1 MLEQQFALVRARNLA
16 EFKEGLALQQFPMMN
31 VLYADRIGNIL
42 YLYNGMVPRRD
53 PQFDWSL
60 PVDGSDPRTEWG
72 SLHSIDELPQL
83 LNPPD
88 GYIQNCNSSPF
99 TTCSTGNC
107 DRANFPP
114 YMVEDANED
123 KRRAKIS
130 RQLLGEM
137 HSVSL
142 ADLER
147 AAFDTTVYWAQ
158 EQLPEYRRRFEA
170 LRRTDPKLAAEVEPY
185 LTHLLD
191 WDCRVA
197 ADSTQATLCEA
208 WYDELF
214 GTTYPAETLL
224 PEYAAEPKREFQAL
238 VRAAEKLKTRYADWR
253 VAWGALHRTQRRPN
267 MVDLYELSFD
277 DQLPSLPS
285 VAAPGPMGI
294 VFTQYSS
301 PTIKI
306 PFVMSINKR
315 YGLVGASYMAV
326 IEFGPKIRASSL
338 LNFGQSGDP
347 SSPHY
352 FDQARLLSERKLK
365 KELFEW
371 DDVLAGSKLSY
382 HPGEPPAERVAN

>member
-1 MLEQQFALVRARNLA
+1 
-16 EFKEGLALQQFPMMN
+16 
-31 VLYADRIGNIL
+31 
-42 YLYNGMVPRRD
+42 
-53 PQFDWSL
+53 
-60 PVDGSDPRTEWG
+60 
-72 SLHSIDELPQL
+72 
-83 LNPPD
+83 
-88 GYIQNCNSSPF
+88 
-99 TTCSTGNC
+99 
-107 DRANFPP
+107 
-114 YMVEDANED
+114 MVEDANED